1 MTDHALVSTTLGT
14 VRGCVE
20 DGLYVFRGVP
30 YAAPP
35 VGPARWQAAQ
45 PHPGWRGVRDATRY
59 GPSAPQPWRPEGIPA
74 IGRHGEPPFDE
85 DCLTLNVWT
94 PGPDDLGRPVLV
106 WIHGGGFLSGSGN
119 LPIYAGDTFAR
130 DGEMV
135 VISVSYR
142 LGPLGFLSGLGDR
155 NAWLTDQAAALRW
168 IAGNVAA
175 FGGDP
180 ARITLAGQSGGAF
193 SVAALAQRPDTR
205 GLFQRGILQSPPAG
219 IDLPTAEDAVDQSAA
234 LARLLGHA
242 ALEGL
247 HREPWQRL
255 IQGTAGLMAENAA
268 FGQWNLAFLPVIDE
282 ATLPA
287 DPMATLADSDV
298 DLIIGWTSDEAAF
311 AFGFDP
317 AYKTTTR
324 EQVIAW
330 ASGRYAGA
338 AAALYDAHA
347 VASPGAKPLDV
358 LIQIFTDDFFRRGA
372 LELAARRAHHRPV
385 HAYQFEV
392 RTPRLDGTLNAAH
405 CGELPFTFGNITRW
419 GTAPIVQGLSAAT
432 IDHGTGILHDAWIGF
447 VRDGSPRHP
456 GAPDWRPY
464 THVDPAILVVGADY
478 AQTVTDGTAV
488 ISASFANRHFPEA
501 PIQARTG
508 ESRSA

>member
-1 MTDHALVSTTLGT
+1 
-14 VRGCVE
+14 
-20 DGLYVFRGVP
+20 
-30 YAAPP
+30 
-35 VGPARWQAAQ
+35 
-45 PHPGWRGVRDATRY
+45 
-59 GPSAPQPWRPEGIPA
+59 
-74 IGRHGEPPFDE
+74 
-85 DCLTLNVWT
+85 
-94 PGPDDLGRPVLV
+94 
-106 WIHGGGFLSGSGN
+106 
-119 LPIYAGDTFAR
+119 
-130 DGEMV
+130 MV

-168 IAGNVAA
+168 IAANVAA

-180 ARITLAGQSGGAF
+180 ARITLAGQSGGAS
-193 SVAALAQRPDTR
+193 SVAALAQSPDTR

-219 IDLPTAEDAVDQSAA
+219 IDLPTAEDAVAQSAA

-247 HREPWQRL
+247 RHEPWQRL
-255 IQGTAGLMAENAA
+255 IQGTVGLMAENAA

-287 DPMATLADSDV
+287 DPMATLAESDV
-298 DLIIGWTSDEAAF
+298 DLIIGWTSEEAAF

-330 ASGRYAGA
+330 AAGRYAGA
-338 AAALYDAHA
+338 AAALYDAYA
-347 VASPGAKPLDV
+347 AASPGAKPLDV

-372 LELAARRAHHRPV
+372 LELAAHRAHHRPV

-392 RTPRLDGTLNAAH
+392 RTPRLDGTPNAAH
-405 CGELPFTFGNITRW
+405 CGELPFTFGNIARW
-419 GTAPIVQGLSAAT
+419 GSVPIVQGLSAAT
-432 IDHGTGILHDAWIGF
+432 IDHGTDVLHDAWIGF
-447 VRDGSPRHP
+447 VRNGSPRHL
-456 GAPDWRPY
+456 GGPDWRPY

-478 AQTVTDGTAV
+478 AHTVTDGTAV
-488 ISASFANRHFPEA
+488 ISASFANRHF
-501 PIQARTG
+501 
-508 ESRSA
+508 SRSTDTGSDW